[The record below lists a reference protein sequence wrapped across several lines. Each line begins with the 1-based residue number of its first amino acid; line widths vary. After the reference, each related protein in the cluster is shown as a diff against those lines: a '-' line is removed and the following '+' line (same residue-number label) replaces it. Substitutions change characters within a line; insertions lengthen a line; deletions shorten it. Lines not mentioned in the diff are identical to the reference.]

1 MLIHLSDAE
10 NIGNRHE
17 LRVAVDVHVRRI
29 SRYLG
34 LTDPAAKTITD
45 TVRQEIQ
52 DAWDRDIR
60 DGGAFCPM
68 WPLVNTAGALDPAL
82 WAIGKYGCKAT
93 CEKGGEKTRIADFCS
108 TCRFDELFR
117 AGSKDRPGSIG
128 PAGSQKEPRRRRQ
141 RALSTLDEEHYKVAL
156 SYNGRPFTAKEF
168 KARYR
173 HTYADRPET
182 SILPTDRCI
191 RRSRSTRRMIKSLIR
206 HADGPPRRLDDNG
219 DVELAND

>member
-68 WPLVNTAGALDPAL
+68 WLSSIRLELWILRFGRLASMVARLPA
-82 WAIGKYGCKAT
+82 
-93 CEKGGEKTRIADFCS
+93 R
-108 TCRFDELFR
+108 R
-117 AGSKDRPGSIG
+117 AARRRGLLIFAR
-128 PAGSQKEPRRRRQ
+128 PAGSTNCSGQGQKIGRGPLGQQGLKRSLEDGGSEPSL
-141 RALSTLDEEHYKVAL
+141 LSMRSITRSPSHTMAVLSRLRNSKPGTDTHTQTDPKHRYCPPIAASAAAGAHDE
-156 SYNGRPFTAKEF
+156 
-168 KARYR
+168 
-173 HTYADRPET
+173 
-182 SILPTDRCI
+182 
-191 RRSRSTRRMIKSLIR
+191 
-206 HADGPPRRLDDNG
+206 
-219 DVELAND
+219 